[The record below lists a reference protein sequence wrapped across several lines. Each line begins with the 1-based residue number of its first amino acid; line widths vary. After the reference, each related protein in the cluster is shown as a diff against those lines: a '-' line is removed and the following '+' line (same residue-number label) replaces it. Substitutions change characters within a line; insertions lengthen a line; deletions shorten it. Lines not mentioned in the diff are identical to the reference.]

1 MPDSPAFTVFL
12 VIGGAMGTAALVA
25 VFFIGAGYLAELR
38 LPRSV
43 RQERATRAALDD
55 GNDPLAL
62 TLDAVRRGTEGACER
77 ELRERIRRAPEGPA
91 RSRAILALA
100 YLAGSQGEYEEARGG
115 YAQALTMTPALAAT
129 CMDLAGAY
137 VRDGRDAAAED
148 LLAIALPVARND
160 ASAGEKSPLGYQL
173 LAQILRRD
181 ERYAEAEALLRQ
193 ALFLRPRDPGLISAY
208 GGLLEA
214 LGRYEEAAQTYRE
227 GMRAT
232 PGSAALHAQL
242 GALLMRQGAFDQ
254 ANTHLELAAT
264 LLPDRPT
271 TRVSLATLKLKLGE
285 WDAAARE
292 AGVAVSLRPESAPAH
307 ANLGRALLQQGRL
320 AEAKR
325 HSQRAVEL
333 APESGSAH
341 ALLGYIS
348 LAEGRA
354 AEAQIHFRQALRL
367 ESDLPA
373 KLLDEAKMLDSMGL
387 AASAHIERTHAM
399 WLERASAGEEL
410 SSR

>member
-1 MPDSPAFTVFL
+1 MPDSPALTVFL
-12 VIGGAMGTAALVA
+12 VIGGATGAAALVA
-25 VFFIGAGYLAELR
+25 VFFIGVGYLAELR

-62 TLDAVRRGTEGACER
+62 ALDAVRRGTASACER
-77 ELRERIRRAPEGPA
+77 QLRERIQRAPDGPA

-100 YLAGSQGEYEEARGG
+100 YVAGSRGDYEEAGRG
-115 YAQALTMTPALAAT
+115 YALALRLTPALAAT
-129 CMDLAGAY
+129 CIDLAGAFA
-137 VRDGRDAAAED
+137 RDGRAAAAEN
-148 LLAIALPVARND
+148 LLTIALPVARND
-160 ASAGEKSPLGYQL
+160 AAAGENVPLGYQL
-173 LAQILRRD
+173 LGQILRRD
-181 ERYAEAEALLRQ
+181 ERYAEAETLLRQ

-214 LGRYEEAAQTYRE
+214 LGRYEAAAQAYRE
-227 GMRAT
+227 GMRVT
-232 PGSAALHAQL
+232 PNSAALHAQF
-242 GALLMRQGAFDQ
+242 GALLMRQGEFDQ
-254 ANTHLELAAT
+254 ATTHLELAAT

-307 ANLGRALLQQGRL
+307 ANLGRALLQQGQL

-333 APESGSAH
+333 APQSGSAH

-348 LAEGRA
+348 LAQGRA
-354 AEAQIHFRQALRL
+354 AEALTYFRWALRL
-367 ESDLPA
+367 ESDLPE
-373 KLLDEAKMLDSMGL
+373 KLRDEARMLDSMGL

-399 WLERASAGEEL
+399 WLERASAGKEL